1 MSEPVKWWR
10 KTTIANVVSAACTL
24 AALAFAIWQKNVDLV
39 TFIGGAA
46 IGYLFGQKAKK

>member
-24 AALAFAIWQKNVDLV
+24 AALAFFIATKNTDGVMFV
-39 TFIGGAA
+39 GGAA